1 MKDYQESKKNGK
13 YSDLLLVDLLHL
25 DWKHLFT
32 RYRTDIVGFIIFCI
46 LMLMIVVGTTFL
58 IRIGS

>member
-1 MKDYQESKKNGK
+1 MKDVQESEKNK
-13 YSDLLLVDLLHL
+13 QYSDLVLVDLLHL
-25 DWKHLFT
+25 DWKHLFS

-46 LMLMIVVGTTFL
+46 LMLMIVVGTTLL